1 MRRSVALLAVM
12 VLLVTFLPW
21 APAAAETAKDI
32 TSSCKF
38 YAGSGRTGDNAFAKC
53 TDRNYRTYWKTNNGE
68 KCYVEVTLPE
78 GQSASGVM
86 VQWFEHPHAWGIQV
100 KDEETGK
107 WYVELLPRS
116 LWQALSIHEA
126 LEKAFVND
134 GYSYDRLVYKIKRNV
149 LMVEVYFHK
158 HRSDNRRLI
167 ELSINNHEVKLKRNE
182 KNQ

>member
-1 MRRSVALLAVM
+1 MSYVKLLTKSRWSVYM
-12 VLLVTFLPW
+12 HKPPLVSIF
-21 APAAAETAKDI
+21 AACGHMD
-32 TSSCKF
+32 
-38 YAGSGRTGDNAFAKC
+38 
-53 TDRNYRTYWKTNNGE
+53 KTV
-68 KCYVEVTLPE
+68 Y
-78 GQSASGVM
+78 
-86 VQWFEHPHAWGIQV
+86 H
-100 KDEETGK
+100 DEETGK